1 MNNKLSPEIID
12 EKDGFIVFNKPAGL
26 LTHPTSNSN
35 KETSL
40 LDSLIERYPAVLK
53 WGEELRQGIIHRL
66 DKVTSGLLVC
76 AYEEESFLAIK
87 KEFAARTVKKTYYA
101 FVENMIT
108 TEKGTIS
115 APIGPDPRNK
125 ARQKVIRNGRESVS
139 EYTVIKRMDAVT
151 LLNVRLITGRK
162 HQIRTH
168 LSYIGNPI
176 LNDKLYGGKEF
187 INLPANSI
195 ALHSYNLQFLHKKT
209 NYDYECQLPEYLEKL
224 KY

>member
-12 EKDGFIVFNKPAGL
+12 EIDGFIVFNKPAGL
-26 LTHPTSNSN
+26 LTHPTSNRN

-76 AYEEESFLAIK
+76 AYEEETFLAIK
-87 KEFAARTVKKTYYA
+87 KEFAARAVKKTYYA
-101 FVENMIT
+101 FVENNIT

-125 ARQKVIRNGRESVS
+125 AKQKVIRNGRESVT
-139 EYTVIKRMDAVT
+139 EYAVVKRMDAVT
-151 LLNVRLITGRK
+151 LLHIRLITGRK

-176 LNDKLYGGKEF
+176 INDKLYGGKEF

-195 ALHSYNLQFLHKKT
+195 ALHSHNLQFLLKKT
-209 NYDYECQLPEYLEKL
+209 NYDYECNLPEYLEKL
-224 KY
+224 IY